1 MAGRLLLA
9 AACLLA
15 LAGCT
20 QQQAY
25 GGAAQQP
32 YDQTAVS
39 NQTDQFV
46 FSGQASQKEGT
57 QDYTW
62 HVSTASAQVTWS
74 GQVSAGSV
82 DLTVRDALGRTL
94 YTHTFSGP
102 TQSGVHEATPSTLP
116 GDWKVTL
123 AFHAFAGSM
132 GLVLQAR

>member
-1 MAGRLLLA
+1 MAGRLPLA
-9 AACLLA
+9 AACLLV
-15 LAGCT
+15 LAGCA
-20 QQQAY
+20 QQQAH
-25 GGAAQQP
+25 GGAAQP

-62 HVSTASAQVTWS
+62 HVTTASAQVTWS
-74 GQVSAGSV
+74 GQVSAGAV
-82 DLTVRDALGRTL
+82 DLTVRDTLGRTL
-94 YTHTFSGP
+94 YTHTFSAP
-102 TQSGVHEATPSTLP
+102 PQSGVHEATPSTVP